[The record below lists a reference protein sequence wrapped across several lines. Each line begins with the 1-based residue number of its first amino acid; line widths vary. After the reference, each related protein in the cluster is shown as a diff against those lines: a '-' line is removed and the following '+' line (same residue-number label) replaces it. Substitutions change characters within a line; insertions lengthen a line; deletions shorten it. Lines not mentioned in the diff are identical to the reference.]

1 MALVP
6 HRAPVDPSSL
16 LLVLLDPSSF
26 TVAGAVHFHS
36 TCVVALQA
44 KHGTPCYMAP
54 ELFQDGSTHSTASD
68 LWALGCV
75 LYECAAGRPPF
86 VSSSLTHLVNDILA
100 TEPAPLP
107 EGGVLAHAVS
117 TGAVCTARDC
127 VIILGGAA
135 QKAVEGCSTCL
146 PTVVNRSVLQSWGRP
161 LLAHCL
167 HLVIGT
173 SATDPVASKVR
184 GSCAACRC
192 AQASTHCANCPI
204 KDVAVCQEEAASR
217 ELQGAPEAN
226 PAHQS

>member
-1 MALVP
+1 MLLVLVS
-6 HRAPVDPSSL
+6 HQAPAAPSSL
-16 LLVLLDPSSF
+16 LFVLLDLSSF
-26 TVAGAVHFHS
+26 TVPGATLFRT
-36 TCVVALQA
+36 TCVACLQA

-107 EGGVLAHAVS
+107 EGGLLAHAVS
-117 TGAVCTARDC
+117 PRAVCTARDC
-127 VIILGGAA
+127 VVALGGAG

-146 PTVVNRSVLQSWGRP
+146 LAVATRSVLQSWGMP

-167 HLVIGT
+167 HLSLAPQPPTRRHIR
-173 SATDPVASKVR
+173 S
-184 GSCAACRC
+184 
-192 AQASTHCANCPI
+192 
-204 KDVAVCQEEAASR
+204 DVLVMHAGVHM
-217 ELQGAPEAN
+217 
-226 PAHQS
+226 HQHTV